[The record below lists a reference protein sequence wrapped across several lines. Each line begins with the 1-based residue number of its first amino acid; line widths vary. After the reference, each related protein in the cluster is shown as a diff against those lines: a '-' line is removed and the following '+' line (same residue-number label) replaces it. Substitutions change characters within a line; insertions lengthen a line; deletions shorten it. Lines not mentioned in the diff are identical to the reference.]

1 MKLLGK
7 KFEEMDSPDIVKEAF
22 ETYDTDGSGFVNKDT
37 IRQALTSH
45 IEDISED
52 EINTLLDDF
61 DDQQPIDYK
70 KLIEDYGFDLST
82 RATTN
87 MSDPS

>member
-1 MKLLGK
+1 
-7 KFEEMDSPDIVKEAF
+7 MDSPDIVKEAF

-37 IRQALTSH
+37 IRQALTNH